1 MRPHLTRELSENE
14 RPSLLTHFLALDR
27 ESRRLR
33 FGGAGFSSDE
43 FLRAYVKQIDFTR
56 DAVFG
61 VLDADLSVIG
71 VAHLAR
77 GAEYA
82 ELGISVLTSHRGQGI
97 AAALLERAHT
107 YARNR
112 NISVLLMHCLAEN
125 AAMIH
130 LANKQ
135 GMQVETGG
143 PASSARVEIQPASL
157 STIASELLMQRV
169 ALFDFALRSNVLA
182 VQQAITG
189 QPPQR
194 NGSSSG
200 PRRD

>member
-1 MRPHLTRELSENE
+1 MRPYLTRELSENE
-14 RPSLLTHFLALDR
+14 RPSLLTHFLALDQ

-33 FGGAGFSSDE
+33 FGSGGFSSDE
-43 FLRAYVKQIDFTR
+43 SLRDYVKRIDFTR

-61 VLDADLSVIG
+61 VLDADLGVIG

-77 GAEYA
+77 EEYA
-82 ELGISVLTSHRGQGI
+82 ELGISVLPSHRGQGI

-130 LANKQ
+130 LASKQ

-143 PASSARVEIQPASL
+143 GASSACVELQPASL

-194 NGSSSG
+194 N
-200 PRRD
+200 

>member
-14 RPSLLTHFLALDR
+14 RPSLLTHFLALDQ

-33 FGGAGFSSDE
+33 FGGGGFSSDE
-43 FLRAYVKQIDFTR
+43 FLRAYVKQIDFER

-61 VLDADLSVIG
+61 VLDADLCLIG

-82 ELGISVLTSHRGQGI
+82 ELGISVLPSHRGQGI

-112 NISVLLMHCLAEN
+112 DISVLLMHCLAEN

-135 GMQVETGG
+135 GMQVEIGG
-143 PASSARVEIQPASL
+143 GASSARVEMQPASL

-194 NGSSSG
+194 N
-200 PRRD
+200 

>member
-14 RPSLLTHFLALDR
+14 RPSLLTHFLALDQ

-33 FGGAGFSSDE
+33 FGSGGFSSDE
-43 FLRAYVKQIDFTR
+43 SLRDYVKRIDFTR

-61 VLDADLSVIG
+61 VLDADLCVIG
-71 VAHLAR
+71 VANLAR
-77 GAEYA
+77 EEYA
-82 ELGISVLTSHRGQGI
+82 ELGISVLPSHRGQGI

-130 LANKQ
+130 LASKQ

-143 PASSARVEIQPASL
+143 GASSACVELQPASL

-194 NGSSSG
+194 N
-200 PRRD
+200 

>member
-14 RPSLLTHFLALDR
+14 RPTLLTHFLALDR

-33 FGGAGFSSDE
+33 FGGFSGDE
-43 FLRAYVKQIDFTR
+43 SLRAYVKQIDFTR

-82 ELGISVLTSHRGQGI
+82 ELGISVLPSHRGQGI

-143 PASSARVEIQPASL
+143 AASSARVEMQPANL
-157 STIASELLMQRV
+157 STIASELMMQRV

-189 QPPQR
+189 KPPQQ
-194 NGSSSG
+194 SVQ
-200 PRRD
+200 

>member
-14 RPSLLTHFLALDR
+14 RPSLLTHFVALDQ

-33 FGGAGFSSDE
+33 FGSGGFSSDE
-43 FLRAYVKQIDFTR
+43 SLRAYVKRIDFKR

-61 VLDADLSVIG
+61 VLDADLCLIG

-77 GAEYA
+77 EEYA
-82 ELGISVLTSHRGQGI
+82 ELGISVLPSHRGQGI

-125 AAMIH
+125 EAMIH
-130 LANKQ
+130 LASKQ

-143 PASSARVEIQPASL
+143 GASSACVELQPASL

-169 ALFDFALRSNVLA
+169 DLFYFALRSNVLA

-194 NGSSSG
+194 N
-200 PRRD
+200 